1 MLKLTAI
8 FYIIIAPTM
17 AGIFAL
23 VPLTMAGTLD
33 FDYKQFLAFVIGGAV
48 LALPVSWFVAGKIN
62 NMIAKTKGPQAVA

>member
-8 FYIIIAPTM
+8 FYIIIAPTL
-17 AGIFAL
+17 AGIFML
-23 VPLTMAGTLD
+23 VPLTMAGTQD
-33 FDYKQFLAFVIGGAV
+33 FDPKVLGAFLAGGAV